1 MRNLLVMGA
10 LILFCSAAGAQEK
23 GTITVTVTGLKVMGD
38 LRVSLFNR
46 DEGFPGAYQKSF
58 ARKSV
63 KVTAASMS
71 VTFEQVPAGTYAVA
85 VLHDENG
92 NGKADTNFL
101 GIPKEGVGVSNN
113 PKSSFGP
120 PSFKDGQF
128 SFDGAAMTV
137 TVEIRY

>member
-1 MRNLLVMGA
+1 MRHVLGILMLMAA
-10 LILFCSAAGAQEK
+10 LTLSAQEA
-23 GTITVTVTGLKVMGD
+23 GTLTVTVPGLKVMGD
-38 LRVSLFNR
+38 LRVSLFNK
-46 DEGFPGAYQKSF
+46 DEGFPGAYQKAF
-58 ARKSV
+58 AWKTV
-63 KVTAASMS
+63 KVTSSSMS
-71 VTFEQVPAGTYAVA
+71 VVFEKVPAGTYAVA

-128 SFDGAAMTV
+128 SFDGKALTV
-137 TVEIRY
+137 TIAIRY